1 MVIALA
7 YISYFKSLFLH
18 ELNRVFYLNVLV
30 KYDIVNIATDESESR
45 SNKKKSICP
54 RRNIQTYIGFFFY
67 SCPTCKL
74 IILQWRIAVVHGETT
89 IIHIFKTNK
98 IHIKMYFL
106 VLLRTSLWWL
116 SWDRSKL
123 KLQLE
128 HGLHEMHVLLGWRQA
143 SK

>member
-7 YISYFKSLFLH
+7 YISYFKSLFSH

-30 KYDIVNIATDESESR
+30 KYDIVNTCIAIDESESR

-54 RRNIQTYIGFFFY
+54 RRNIQTYIGFFLEL
-67 SCPTCKL
+67 PN
-74 IILQWRIAVVHGETT
+74 LQTNYFAVENCSGSWRNT

-106 VLLRTSLWWL
+106 VLLRTSL
-116 SWDRSKL
+116 
-123 KLQLE
+123 
-128 HGLHEMHVLLGWRQA
+128 
-143 SK
+143 

>member
-30 KYDIVNIATDESESR
+30 KYDIVNIAIDESESR
-45 SNKKKSICP
+45 SKKKEINLSAKEYTDIHW
-54 RRNIQTYIGFFFY
+54 FFFK

-74 IILQWRIAVVHGETT
+74 IILQWRIAVLHGETT

-106 VLLRTSLWWL
+106 VLLRTSL
-116 SWDRSKL
+116 
-123 KLQLE
+123 
-128 HGLHEMHVLLGWRQA
+128 
-143 SK
+143 

>member
-30 KYDIVNIATDESESR
+30 KYDIVNIAIDESESR

-67 SCPTCKL
+67 SCPICKL
-74 IILQWRIAVVHGETT
+74 LFCSGELQWLMEKQQLFIYSKPIKFTLKC
-89 IIHIFKTNK
+89 IFL
-98 IHIKMYFL
+98 YC
-106 VLLRTSLWWL
+106 
-116 SWDRSKL
+116 
-123 KLQLE
+123 
-128 HGLHEMHVLLGWRQA
+128 
-143 SK
+143 